1 MRGIRPYLLLSLFL
15 SAFLFAGCKGSCRKL
30 AERLCDCAT
39 NNTLKDVC
47 LQRAANEDGRIGAT
61 PADEARCS
69 ALLNTCDCHTIDT
82 VRGKVNCGL
91 ARQP

>member
-1 MRGIRPYLLLSLFL
+1 MRRIRPYLLLSLFL
-15 SAFLFAGCKGSCRKL
+15 SAFFFAGCKGSCRKL

-39 NNTLKDVC
+39 NNTLKDLC
-47 LQRAANEDGRIGAT
+47 LQRVANEDSRIAAT

-69 ALLNTCDCHTIDT
+69 ALLNTCDCHTTNT
-82 VRGKVNCGL
+82 VQGKVNCGQ